1 MTITELEYANS
12 LAKEIERLEKEL
24 EDIEFMASNSHRVT
38 MNCKASDY
46 ELIGG
51 DEDIVIKLTG
61 RKEVIVFLKTI
72 IEQKLQM
79 LRKEFAEL

>member
-1 MTITELEYANS
+1 MTTTTLEYANS
-12 LAKEIERLEKEL
+12 LAKEIERLEEEL
-24 EDIEFMASNSHRVT
+24 ECIEFMTGNSHRVT

-46 ELIGG
+46 DLIGG
-51 DEDIVIKLTG
+51 DEDIVIKLAD

-72 IEQKLQM
+72 TEQKLQT

>member
-1 MTITELEYANS
+1 MTITKLDYANS

-24 EDIEFMASNSHRVT
+24 EDIEFMTGNSHRVT

-46 ELIGG
+46 DLIGG
-51 DEDIVIKLTG
+51 DEDIVIKLAD

-72 IEQKLQM
+72 TEQKLQT
-79 LRKEFAEL
+79 LKNEFAKL

>member
-1 MTITELEYANS
+1 MTTTALEYANS

-24 EDIEFMASNSHRVT
+24 KDIEFMTNNSHRVT
-38 MNCKASDY
+38 MNYHADDY

-51 DEDIVIKLTG
+51 GEDIVIKLAG

-72 IEQKLQM
+72 TEQKLQT
-79 LRKEFAEL
+79 LRKEFEKL